1 VGKEKWIFPYLRQY
15 RGLFALSILL
25 GALTILFGGALMF
38 TSGYLISKAATRP
51 ESILMVYVPI
61 VGVRAFGIGRAVLS
75 YVEKLAGHQFILT
88 ILSDMRVQLYKMIEP
103 QALFLRS
110 RFRSGDIVGIL
121 ADDIEHLQDFYLKTL
136 FPSLVSLV
144 IYAMIIVWAGIFSIP
159 FAILLAV
166 LIGLLLFVGP
176 LLSLLYTKAKNE
188 QLKKGR
194 HQLYYQFTDAIF
206 GISDWIF
213 SGKYASFI
221 DKYERQQQELFELET
236 RKQSFVNWRDVTNQ
250 MVLGTIVILSITWA
264 NGLTVKGEIPP
275 TLIAAFGLVLLSL
288 LESFLPIAG
297 AVSET
302 TSYQDSLKRL
312 DTVQAAENGGHK
324 RQAKDLSKPPLIDR
338 ISVEINHLT
347 FGYPSSKPLLEDFNL
362 RVEQGE
368 RIAILGRSGSGKST
382 LLNLVQGALVPTS
395 GEALLNGLNAIE
407 LDPYIPKMMS
417 VLNQKAFLF
426 NTSVMNNI
434 RLGNPDAT
442 VEEVFQ
448 VAKMVQLDEM
458 IRPLPKGYDTFMHET
473 GDRFSGGERQRI
485 ALARILLQK
494 TPLVILDEPTVG
506 LDPIT
511 EAKLLTTIFETLK
524 GKTII
529 WVTHHL
535 LGVEKMDRILFL
547 EQGKIIM
554 EGNHGQLL
562 QSEARYRRLYSLDR
576 PLLMDDQ
583 TDHSLV

>member
-1 VGKEKWIFPYLRQY
+1 MGKEKWIFPYLHQY
-15 RGLFALSILL
+15 RGLIALSILL
-25 GALTILFGGALMF
+25 GSLTILFGGALMF

-61 VGVRAFGIGRAVLS
+61 VGVRTFGIGRAVLS
-75 YVEKLAGHQFILT
+75 YVEKLAGHQFILK

-110 RFRSGDIVGIL
+110 RFRSGDIVGVL

-144 IYAMIIVWAGIFSIP
+144 IYAVIIVWAGIFSIP

-166 LIGLLLFVGP
+166 LMGVLLFFGP
-176 LLSLLYTKAKNE
+176 LLSLIYTKAKNE

-213 SGKYASFI
+213 GGKYSNLI
-221 DKYERQQQELFELET
+221 GKYERQQQELFELET
-236 RKQSFVNWRDVTNQ
+236 RKRFFVSWRDVASQ
-250 MVLGTIVILSITWA
+250 IVLGVIVVLSITWA
-264 NGLTVKGEIPP
+264 NRLAVKGEIPP
-275 TLIAAFGLVLLSL
+275 TSIAAFGLVLLSL
-288 LESFLPIAG
+288 LESFLPLAE

-302 TSYQDSLKRL
+302 TTYQDSIKRL
-312 DTVQAAENGGHK
+312 DAIQAAANPVYKE
-324 RQAKDLSKPPLIDR
+324 QEEKDLSDSLSTVQ
-338 ISVEINHLT
+338 ISIEINHLS
-347 FGYPSSKPLLEDFNL
+347 FEYPSSKPLLQDFHL
-362 RVEQGE
+362 KVGQGDK
-368 RIAILGRSGSGKST
+368 IAILGRSGSGKST
-382 LLNLVQGALVPTS
+382 LLNLIQGALAPTS
-395 GEALLNGLNAIE
+395 GEVQINGLDAIKLE
-407 LDPYIPKMMS
+407 ASIPKMMS
-417 VLNQKAFLF
+417 VLNQKAYLF
-426 NTSVMNNI
+426 NTSLMNNI

-442 VEEVFQ
+442 DEDVFH
-448 VAKMVQLDEM
+448 VAQMVQLDEM
-458 IRPLPKGYDTFMHET
+458 IKLLPKGYDTNMLET

-494 TPLVILDEPTVG
+494 TPMVILDEPTVG
-506 LDPIT
+506 LDPVT

-535 LGVEKMDRILFL
+535 IGVEKMNRILFL

-554 EGNHGQLL
+554 EGNHLQLL
-562 QSEARYRRLYSLDR
+562 QNEERYRRLYTLDR
-576 PLLMDDQ
+576 PLSQDD
-583 TDHSLV
+583 